1 MPVNKFNPAKLGQ
14 VDAEKYLDMCL
25 TQVLEVPSLMVE
37 KQFDIKQIYRM
48 KRLLTLQLENVA
60 LATGKIKL
68 NRLKKDEEEYSENQ
82 KEIRMALINYF
93 KKENPDVGV
102 GAVSQAKS
110 VMKFILEGKYATK
123 IDLMEQKIKEELKSS
138 DKETRETAESKLD
151 NYKFQVI
158 LSAAL
163 SSKPK
168 RVDVDA

>member
-1 MPVNKFNPAKLGQ
+1 MAVNKFNPAKLGQ

-25 TQVLEVPSLMVE
+25 TQVLEVPGLMIE
-37 KQFDIKQIYRM
+37 KQFDIKQVYRM

-60 LATGKIKL
+60 LATGKIRL
-68 NRLKKDEEEYSENQ
+68 NRLKTDEDEYNENQ
-82 KEIRMALINYF
+82 KEIRMSLINFF

-102 GAVSQAKS
+102 GAVSKAKS
-110 VMKFILEGKYATK
+110 IMKFILEGEYSTK
-123 IDLMEQKIKEELKSS
+123 IDLMEQKLEKELKGS
-138 DKETRETAESKLD
+138 DKEVRETAESKLD

-168 RVDVDA
+168 RVDIYA